1 MILVTGAAGF
11 IGYHLSRK
19 LLDRG
24 DEVVGLDNLND
35 YYDVRLKQERVKRL
49 ESSANFVFY
58 KMDLCDR
65 EGLKNLFAKHRVDR
79 VCHLAAQ
86 VGVRYSL
93 IDPFAY
99 QKSNIEGFLNVIDLA
114 RAGKTA
120 NFVYASSSSV
130 YGANQKIPFST
141 DDRVDSPISFYGV
154 TKRANELTA
163 FAYHHAYGL
172 PATGLRFFT
181 VYGPWGRPDM
191 APFIFTRK
199 IVAGEPID
207 VYSHGKTKRNFT
219 YIDDIVQGVVL
230 ALDNPRPCA
239 LYNIGND
246 RTEDLERFI
255 EVIETCAGKKAVR
268 NYLPEQPGEM
278 QATWADIE
286 PMKRDYGYRPAT
298 NIEQGMRLFVEWYK
312 DYYKV

>member
-11 IGYHLSRK
+11 IGYHLCKK

-24 DEVVGLDNLND
+24 GEVVGLDNLND
-35 YYDVRLKQERVKRL
+35 YYDPRLKQARILRIENRPRF
-49 ESSANFVFY
+49 AFH

-65 EGLKNLFAKHRVDR
+65 DGLKSLFDKYPIEK

-93 IDPFAY
+93 ANPFAY

-114 RAGKTA
+114 KDRKVA

-130 YGANQKIPFST
+130 YGGNAKIPFST
-141 DDRVDSPISFYGV
+141 DDPADRPISFYGV

-163 FAYHHAYGL
+163 AAYHHDYGL
-172 PATGLRFFT
+172 PTTGLRFFT

-199 IVAGEPID
+199 ILAGEPID
-207 VYSHGKTKRNFT
+207 VYSHGKARRDFT
-219 YIDDIVQGVVL
+219 YIDDIVQGVELVL
-230 ALDNPRPCA
+230 DRPRPRA
-239 LYNIGND
+239 LYNIGNGHP
-246 RTEDLERFI
+246 EGLERFI
-255 EVIETCAGKKAVR
+255 EVVENCLGRKAVR
-268 NYLPEQPGEM
+268 NYLPEQMGEM
-278 QATWADIE
+278 QATWADIG
-286 PMKRDYGYRPAT
+286 PIQRDFGYRPTAG
-298 NIEQGMRLFVEWYK
+298 IEKGIPLFIEWYR
-312 DYYKV
+312 DYYKA

>member
-24 DEVVGLDNLND
+24 DKVVGLDNLND
-35 YYDVRLKQERVKRL
+35 YYDVQLKRDRLKQI
-49 ESSANFVFY
+49 ESSPNFSFY

-65 EGLKNLFAKHRVDR
+65 EGLKGLFDKYSITR

-93 IDPFAY
+93 ADPYAY
-99 QKSNIEGFLNVIDLA
+99 QKSNIEGFLNIIDLA
-114 RAGKTA
+114 KEYKTT

-130 YGANQKIPFST
+130 YGDNKKIPFST
-141 DDRVDSPISFYGV
+141 EDRVDSPISFYGV

-163 FAYHHAYGL
+163 FSYHHAYGL
-172 PATGLRFFT
+172 PVTGLRFFT

-191 APFIFTRK
+191 APFIFTKK
-199 IVAGEPID
+199 IINGEPID
-207 VYSHGKTKRNFT
+207 VYAHGKAKRSFT
-219 YIDDIVQGVVL
+219 YIDDIIQGVVL
-230 ALDNPRPCA
+230 TLDHPKPWA

-246 RTEDLERFI
+246 RTEDLEKFI
-255 EVIETCAGKKAVR
+255 AVIEDCVGKKAVR
-268 NYLPEQPGEM
+268 NYLPIQPGEM
-278 QATWADIE
+278 SETWADIE
-286 PMKRDYGYRPAT
+286 PLEKDHGYRPAT
-298 NIEQGMRLFVEWYK
+298 NIERGVKFFVEWYRE
-312 DYYKV
+312 YYKV

>member
-11 IGYHLSRK
+11 IGYHLCKK

-24 DEVVGLDNLND
+24 HEVAGLDNLND
-35 YYDVRLKQERVKRL
+35 YYDPRLKQARIQQIENRPRF
-49 ESSANFVFY
+49 AFH

-65 EGLKNLFAKHRVDR
+65 DGLKSLFDKYPIKK

-93 IDPFAY
+93 VNPFAY

-114 RAGKTA
+114 RDRNVA

-130 YGANQKIPFST
+130 YGGNAKIPFST
-141 DDRVDSPISFYGV
+141 DDPVDRPISFYGV

-163 FAYHHAYGL
+163 AAYHHDYGL

-199 IVAGEPID
+199 ILSGEPID
-207 VYSHGKTKRNFT
+207 VYSHGKARRDFT
-219 YIDDIVQGVVL
+219 YIDDIVQGVELVL
-230 ALDNPRPCA
+230 DRPQPCA
-239 LYNIGND
+239 LYNIGNGHP
-246 RTEDLERFI
+246 EELERFI
-255 EVIETCAGKKAVR
+255 EVVENCLGRKAVR
-268 NYLPEQPGEM
+268 NYLPEQTGEM
-278 QATWADIE
+278 QATWADIG
-286 PMKRDYGYRPAT
+286 PIQRDLGYRPTAG
-298 NIEQGMRLFVEWYK
+298 IEKGVPLFIEWYRN
-312 DYYKV
+312 YYKA